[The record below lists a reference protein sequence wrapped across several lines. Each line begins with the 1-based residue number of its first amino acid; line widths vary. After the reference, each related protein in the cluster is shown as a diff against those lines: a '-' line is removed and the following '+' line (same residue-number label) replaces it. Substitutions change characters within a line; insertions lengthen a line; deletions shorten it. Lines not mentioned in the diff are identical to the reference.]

1 MNIGA
6 MAQAIYAKMNEGKYT
21 ALPWDALGDEDSPT
35 HVGKRTIV
43 GWAEAAAAV
52 AVDVPMAEPESAP
65 VVEPPTDE
73 PAAV

>member
-52 AVDVPMAEPESAP
+52 AVPVMDEPEPAP
-65 VVEPPTDE
+65 VVEPPADE